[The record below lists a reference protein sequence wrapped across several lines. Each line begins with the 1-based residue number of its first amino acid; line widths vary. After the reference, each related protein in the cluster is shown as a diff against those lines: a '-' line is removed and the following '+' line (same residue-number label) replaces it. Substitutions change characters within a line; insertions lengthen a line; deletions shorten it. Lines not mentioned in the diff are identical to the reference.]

1 MDTLNFNQDLF
12 TNENLFTN
20 VLFLYILENLMNDLN
35 PTETYI
41 IVEDNNHPISLLELF
56 EEGRE
61 VQLLENVMRVII
73 Y

>member
-1 MDTLNFNQDLF
+1 MDLNIDNSILDS
-12 TNENLFTN
+12 FTN

-41 IVEDNNHPISLLELF
+41 IVEDNNNPISILELF
-56 EEGRE
+56 EEGTE
-61 VQLLENVMRVII
+61 VQLLENCIRVII